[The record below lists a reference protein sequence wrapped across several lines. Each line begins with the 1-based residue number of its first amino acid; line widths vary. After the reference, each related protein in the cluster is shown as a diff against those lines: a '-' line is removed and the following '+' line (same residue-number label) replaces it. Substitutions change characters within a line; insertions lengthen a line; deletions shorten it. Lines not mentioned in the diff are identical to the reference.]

1 MLISGGRKMQ
11 QEKREARLLPNEQ
24 LRRERQR
31 RGWSRA
37 YIAEQIGV
45 ADPKTIGRWERGEA
59 SPSAYFLQRLC
70 ALFEMAA
77 EDLGLWHS
85 DHACPSVESSSLY
98 FLPPPASPPASLLL
112 DPALPPAHP
121 EGLIGRTCVLSQLKL
136 RLCSPHGPA
145 VAALSGLPGVGK
157 TALATSLAHD
167 DEIQRHF
174 CDGVLWAN
182 LGPEANPLEEL
193 RRWGNVLEIE
203 ESWPAQSESLEEWS
217 RAIHAR
223 IGSRRMLLIIDDAWG
238 CEEALTFKIGG
249 PNCAYLLTTR
259 IPAVAL
265 YFAGTG
271 TCPVRPFNEEEGLCL
286 LERFVPELLDQEAAH
301 LRELV
306 RRTGGLPLALEALGM
321 HLQAQV
327 GTGQPRR
334 WHTALERLKQPE
346 ARLQLTL
353 PRAPLERQKG
363 LPTNVPLSLQ
373 STIELSY
380 QRLDAATRRALSTL
394 AAWLIPGDCFSEME
408 ALALNGVSLETL
420 DNLLDAGL
428 LASMGQGRYTIHET
442 ILDFARCQN
451 TQAKS
456 VSAMPPQVRV
466 LHQLRER
473 ATRAMENPSRQSHP
487 LDEVLPALTQRTDEA
502 VRFSSS

>member
-1 MLISGGRKMQ
+1 MQ
-11 QEKREARLLPNEQ
+11 QEKRGARLIPNEQ

-77 EDLGLWHS
+77 EDLGLWHGE
-85 DHACPSVESSSLY
+85 HACPPAESSPLY
-98 FLPPPASPPASLLL
+98 FLPHPSFPPASLLL
-112 DPALPPAHP
+112 DPSLPPAHT
-121 EGLIGRTCVLSQLKL
+121 EGLVGRTCLLSQLKL
-136 RLCSPHGPA
+136 RLCAQNGPA
-145 VAALSGLPGVGK
+145 SAALSGLPGVGK
-157 TALATSLAHD
+157 TALAASVAHD
-167 DEIQRHF
+167 GEIQRHF
-174 CDGVLWAN
+174 CDGILWAD
-182 LGPEANPLEEL
+182 LGPEANLLEEL
-193 RRWGNVLEIE
+193 RRWGSVLEIE
-203 ESWPAQSESLEEWS
+203 ECWLAHPESIEDWS

-223 IGSRRMLLIIDDAWG
+223 IGARRMLLIIDDAWS
-238 CEEALTFKIGG
+238 CEEALAFKIGG

-265 YFAGTG
+265 YFAGSG
-271 TCPVRPFNEEEGLCL
+271 TYPVCPLDEEASLGL
-286 LERFVPELLDQEAAH
+286 LERFVPELLAQEAAH

-306 RRTGGLPLALEALGM
+306 RRAGGLPLALEALGM

-327 GTGQPRR
+327 GTGQTRR
-334 WHTALERLKQPE
+334 WHTAIEKLKQPE
-346 ARLQLTL
+346 TRLLLAL
-353 PRAPLERQKG
+353 PRPPLERQKG

-380 QRLDAATRRALSTL
+380 QRLDAATRQALIAL
-394 AAWLIPGDCFSEME
+394 AEWLTQGNCFSERE
-408 ALALNGVSLETL
+408 ALLLKGVSLETL

-442 ILDFARCQN
+442 IVDFARCQGVLA
-451 TQAKS
+451 TS
-456 VSAMPPQVRV
+456 VNAMPPRVRV
-466 LHQLRER
+466 LRQLRER
-473 ATRAMENPSRQSHP
+473 ATRAVESTSRHGRP
-487 LDEVLPALTQRTDEA
+487 LDEVIPALTQRPDEV